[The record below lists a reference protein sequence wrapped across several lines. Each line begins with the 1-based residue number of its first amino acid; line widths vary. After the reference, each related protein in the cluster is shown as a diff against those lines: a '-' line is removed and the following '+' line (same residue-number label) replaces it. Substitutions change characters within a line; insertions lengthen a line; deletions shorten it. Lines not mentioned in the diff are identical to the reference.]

1 MAVSGQSNFGKFI
14 EAAEWAAELSGEAQ
28 LILRGLETHAEWS
41 MLLSDLNLRKLQITT
56 DGVVDVFP
64 VSCGHNERLVRVR
77 GNIFVVKLRDIIK
90 VAPGEA

>member
-1 MAVSGQSNFGKFI
+1 
-14 EAAEWAAELSGEAQ
+14 
-28 LILRGLETHAEWS
+28 

-56 DGVVDVFP
+56 VGVVDVFP

>member
-1 MAVSGQSNFGKFI
+1 MPHHRRSTSSQFSDWPTYPLYVK
-14 EAAEWAAELSGEAQ
+14 
-28 LILRGLETHAEWS
+28 AEWS

-56 DGVVDVFP
+56 VGVVDVFP